1 MNVKKDILW
10 RVLVSILM
18 LTILGGAIVYSIVR
32 VQYAEGDEWRA
43 IGDSLH
49 VRHQQI
55 PAVRG
60 SIYSDDGS
68 LLATSV
74 PIYKISIDFS
84 VIHEHHRDSFKRYQS
99 LLAASMSKVLKNRT
113 EQEYVALIQEGYRKK
128 RKYVTVIRNA
138 SFIQSKSIKS
148 QL

>member
-84 VIHEHHRDSFKRYQS
+84 VIHEHHKD
-99 LLAASMSKVLKNRT
+99 
-113 EQEYVALIQEGYRKK
+113 
-128 RKYVTVIRNA
+128 
-138 SFIQSKSIKS
+138 
-148 QL
+148 